1 MKMKSTSD
9 FPCVTKKQSAA
20 GKLLHYSWA
29 ALKCIRFGQYLRTG
43 FWPATPLSPPCCLPF
58 EAMCN
63 WPNSGHKFDLLFYF
77 ALRLNEAAGKWGLPI
92 AAEQIN
98 KSRMVGNLALAKDSI
113 IDVCVLFWGFFSSPR
128 CPSISNGTI
137 PPLFQRFL
145 H

>member
-1 MKMKSTSD
+1 MRY
-9 FPCVTKKQSAA
+9 KKTISGWKTTALLMGRIKVHPIWPIFANRFLA
-20 GKLLHYSWA
+20 GHA
-29 ALKCIRFGQYLRTG
+29 PFA
-43 FWPATPLSPPCCLPF
+43 PPRCLPF
-58 EAMCN
+58 EAVCN

-98 KSRMVGNLALAKDSI
+98 ESRMVGNLALAKDSI

-128 CPSISNGTI
+128 CPSISNRTL
-137 PPLFQRFL
+137 PPSFQRFL